1 MCSRIEC
8 WVLGYVYI
16 QERLLLWDCP
26 PELVQTHQ
34 QSVMGPISTHFRI
47 IWLSNSWQ
55 SDEMKWFL
63 TAVWMCSLW
72 LPLTKITLCLLYSSS
87 SRHKGRLHLTISIAV
102 RLYSHDW
109 VLANWIWV
117 GVPLILT
124 GIIFRGSLGLV
135 ILTLLFLLSSLHDQE
150 GWVWGK
156 NHHHRCT
163 NVEGLDNITPWETL
177 CYEVP
182 AKTWCMKY
190 MGQCLIYEGFF
201 QLRKSSW
208 NHGMIQSKT
217 KAMLFCFQGR
227 AIL

>member
-1 MCSRIEC
+1 M
-8 WVLGYVYI
+8 YI
-16 QERLLLWDCP
+16 QVHLPLWDSP
-26 PELVQTHQ
+26 QELVQIYTKDLWWILFPFTFIL
-34 QSVMGPISTHFRI
+34 SD
-47 IWLSNSWQ
+47 SNSWQ
-55 SDEMKWFL
+55 SDERKWFL
-63 TAVWMCSLW
+63 TAVWMCILW
-72 LPLTKITLCLLYSSS
+72 LLLTKIIQCLLYSSS
-87 SRHKGRLHLTISIAV
+87 SRPKGRLLLTVSIAI

-124 GIIFRGSLGLV
+124 GIIFWGSLELV
-135 ILTLLFLLSSLHDQE
+135 ILTLLFLLSSLHVQE

-156 NHHHRCT
+156 HHHHHHT
-163 NVEGLDNITPWETL
+163 KVEELDYITSWDTL
-177 CYEVP
+177 PYEVP

-201 QLRKSSW
+201 QLRKSLW

-217 KAMLFCFQGR
+217 KAIHFSFQER